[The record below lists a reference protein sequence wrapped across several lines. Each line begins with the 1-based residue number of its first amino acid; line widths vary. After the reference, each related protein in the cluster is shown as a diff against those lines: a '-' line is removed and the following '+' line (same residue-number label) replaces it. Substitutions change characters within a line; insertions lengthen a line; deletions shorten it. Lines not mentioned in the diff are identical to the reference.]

1 MASSITFVLKH
12 PSDAERILDEFEE
25 RTGLASETS
34 EDDTRVFPLNGED
47 HGVDVVQTLTDIDAR
62 WTDHL
67 AVQAP
72 ESDA

>member
-25 RTGLASETS
+25 QTGLASETLD
-34 EDDTRVFPLNGED
+34 DDTRVFPLDADD
-47 HGVDVVQTLTDIDAR
+47 HGIDVVQTLTDIDAR

-67 AVQAP
+67 ALQAP
-72 ESDA
+72 D